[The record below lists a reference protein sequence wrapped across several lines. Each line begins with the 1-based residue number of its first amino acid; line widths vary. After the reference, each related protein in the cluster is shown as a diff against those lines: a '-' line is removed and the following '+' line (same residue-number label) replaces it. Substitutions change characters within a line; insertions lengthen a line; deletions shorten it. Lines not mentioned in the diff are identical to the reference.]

1 MMGSVKLTGEGIKK
15 GSTMVL
21 KNREELVHALLNLTT
36 RNSQDGL
43 KS

>member
-21 KNREELVHALLNLTT
+21 KNREELVHALLNLT